1 MAQTCYLPT
10 MITAKQRNQLLLA
23 DQTGDTVW
31 INAVVEQMLATNP
44 NVTPV
49 EVETAFRDGAARSY
63 LIVCPDK
70 TLRVITG
77 DRLVML
83 AALAEAGMT
92 VEENLQALADRR

>member
-1 MAQTCYLPT
+1 
-10 MITAKQRNQLLLA
+10 MITAKQRQQLILA

-44 NVTPV
+44 TVTPV

-63 LIVCPDK
+63 LIVGPDK

-77 DRLVML
+77 DPPTML
-83 AALAEAGMT
+83 EALAEAGMT
-92 VEENLQALADRR
+92 VEQNLRALADRR